1 MASCEHLR
9 LRSEFNY
16 LRESGRKTVTRS
28 MIFITAPGLDNSL
41 RCGVICSRKF
51 SKLAVRR
58 NRARRLLYE
67 SFRLL
72 QPELRNG
79 WILMI
84 PRYAIMS
91 MKCQD
96 VLEEMRVAAGK
107 ADLLAGNG
115 RF

>member
-1 MASCEHLR
+1 MTSGSHLR

-16 LRESGRKTVTRS
+16 LRQSGRKIVTRA
-28 MIFITAPGLDNSL
+28 MIFITAESPDGSL

-51 SKLAVRR
+51 SKLAVKR

-67 SFRLL
+67 SFRLV
-72 QPELRNG
+72 QPEMKRC

-84 PRYAIMS
+84 PRYSIMS

-96 VLEEMRVAAGK
+96 VVHEMNTAAAK
-107 ADLLAGNG
+107 AGLLAESG
-115 RF
+115 RS

>member
-1 MASCEHLR
+1 MTSCEHLR

-16 LRESGRKTVTRS
+16 LRESGRKTVTKS
-28 MIFITAPGLDNSL
+28 MIFITAPGLDNRL

-107 ADLLAGNG
+107 ADLLAENG